1 MNRRVTVAKVKF
13 RVVCV
18 WCGSEIRKDEHEDEQ
33 GICLKCFY
41 RMLSDHLTA
50 QRRTRHGEFVSDR

>member
-1 MNRRVTVAKVKF
+1 MLRKVTVAKLKF

-18 WCGSEIRKDEHEDEQ
+18 WCGSEIRKHRHGDEQ

-41 RMLSDHLTA
+41 KILGDHLMA
-50 QRRTRHGEFVSDR
+50 QRRSRYGEFESDR